1 MHIAE
6 YVGVFLVVAGVVG
19 YFVSAATGWD
29 IPSRELLSAGL
40 ALLGGTWAGIYVGR
54 KGDY

>member
-1 MHIAE
+1 MHITE
-6 YVGVFLVVAGVVG
+6 YVGVFLIVAGVVG

-54 KGDY
+54 KGVY

>member
-1 MHIAE
+1 MHLAE

-40 ALLGGTWAGIYVGR
+40 ALLGGTWAGIYIAR
-54 KGDY
+54 KGVD